1 MTGSRSA
8 QSLLLSSPSAPRLGL
23 SRRFLKFRPKWRISS
38 HGYALVSRGPFE
50 HGSTNGQ
57 AFTPR
62 VSSSA
67 RPARKTLSPAEP
79 SGAAAWTERGRLEF
93 ELDFFALR
101 AAAAAAAQRIQA
113 DREPTRP
120 IAALPALPSP
130 AQPCP
135 AQRAVALA
143 YRSLAKSGA
152 LPSPS
157 SQSTGSA
164 YVSFS
169 LSSLHRHLDHRH
181 HQRYRIS
188 SDQLRGQPIPPPSG
202 TLKRRSILAPPTGSH
217 SSVSTHAHPA
227 SSIAVAVCVRTCKI
241 STQGLGRIGTPG
253 ALLLGAIYL
262 RNRSL

>member
-79 SGAAAWTERGRLEF
+79 SGSQQRGQSADASSSSSTFSCVAGGGCSAHTDRQ
-93 ELDFFALR
+93 R
-101 AAAAAAAQRIQA
+101 AN
-113 DREPTRP
+113 
-120 IAALPALPSP
+120 PAHRSP

-135 AQRAVALA
+135 AQRALAFA

-164 YVSFS
+164 FVSSS

-227 SSIAVAVCVRTCKI
+227 SSIQHRSSCLRSDLQDLNARTWAHRDTRRPSFRCYI
-241 STQGLGRIGTPG
+241 S
-253 ALLLGAIYL
+253 A
-262 RNRSL
+262 